1 MFGYKLVHVL
11 GVCSFPFPIMEE
23 IEDALAYWQK
33 MHLMD
38 LNWSTAHSVKL
49 HTVVV
54 YLMSIPKFLD
64 KAYEIGKAKIHL
76 EHPFFLLVPSEI
88 FIMFSLHFLNQASP
102 ERSTRTQQKEFQT
115 YVLDSVMDHL
125 LAADVLLGN
134 ITMFN
139 SQAESIK
146 GKFTIFKKLLFF
158 INVLICYKLNAF
170 ISLLES

>member
-11 GVCSFPFPIMEE
+11 GVCSFPFPIMGE

-38 LNWSTAHSVKL
+38 LNWSTTHSIKL
-49 HTVVV
+49 HIAVV
-54 YLMSIPKFLD
+54 YLMSIPKLLD
-64 KAYEIGKAKIHL
+64 KACEIGKAKIHL
-76 EHPFFLLVPSEI
+76 EHSFSLLLPSEI
-88 FIMFSLHFLNQASP
+88 LIMFSLHFLNQASP

-139 SQAESIK
+139 SQAVSLK
-146 GKFTIFKKLLFF
+146 GKFMI
-158 INVLICYKLNAF
+158 
-170 ISLLES
+170 